1 MLYRIRQFVRGI
13 LAKGPNTKE
22 KMLIEELLA
31 VEGQKLFYS
40 MNIADQR
47 HCLNVLRTAWQL
59 VATGEQGIDWSKN
72 SDAGKL
78 LSRCCLLHDVGR
90 GKFMGPIRKTW
101 AVLLDKAF
109 PIWSR
114 RHGRCDSRSYVRS
127 LLYRY
132 YHHGEISSDML
143 LPLGMSQEAAIVA
156 LHHKKG
162 YGHLDNISRQVLDIL
177 RLADGRN

>member
-1 MLYRIRQFVRGI
+1 MLYRIRQFTRGI
-13 LAKGPNTKE
+13 LAKGPDKTE
-22 KMLIEELLA
+22 KTLIEELLA
-31 VEGQKLFYS
+31 VEGQKLFYN

-47 HCLNVLRTAWQL
+47 HCLNVLYTAWQL
-59 VATGEQGIDWSKN
+59 VEAGELGTFWSRD
-72 SDAGKL
+72 SEAGKL

-90 GKFMGPIRKTW
+90 GKAMGPIRKTW
-101 AVLLDKAF
+101 AVLMDKLF

-114 RHGRCDSRSYVRS
+114 QHGRCNSRSYVRG

-132 YHHGEISSDML
+132 YHHGEISSDLL
-143 LPLGMSQEAAIVA
+143 LPLGMSREAAIVA

-162 YGHLDNISRQVLDIL
+162 HGHLEAQSQQVLDIL

>member
-31 VEGQKLFYS
+31 VEGQKLFYN

-109 PIWSR
+109 PIRSR